1 MLEDIRRNPL
11 FLTDVYN
18 LSHTDLKEDVS
29 FEVSHIVNRSRPMI
43 LYGFNEIV
51 IDLLNT
57 KIEVD
62 MVMEAEEHAK
72 KMGMIF
78 PTQVWYD
85 VVDKEKGWIPLR
97 VQALKDGTWVPRGT
111 PFAQVMNTVEG
122 YGELVTWWEAIYLHS
137 YFASGCATE
146 AFFLRKYLEENKLPL
161 HRFHSF
167 GFRGHH
173 SLEDAYWAASAWN
186 LFLTGTDDFHGIYHT
201 PNAKIGSIP
210 ATAHKTIQQFDNEID
225 GFKRAIDGAVK
236 YNGKMVALVIDTY
249 DPIKVINKMLPEVL
263 QYAKDKGIHVVFRPD
278 SGDLIKQ
285 TLMIW
290 NKYRS
295 WDNWSMIIGEGMS
308 REKILE
314 YDEAL
319 KFCGFPLDKMSY
331 GIGAGFYKHIDRDY
345 LGHAMKTA
353 FSNHKPRM
361 KLTISNPFKQSI
373 PNMVN
378 LIMEDGVMT
387 VDYTRD
393 GPKHNAL
400 YYDVFHYDER
410 STKPKFERLPWEDI
424 QRRAMSYLDKDLQED
439 IVKSPA
445 VETTIKE
452 FKERYIRDVQH

>member
-29 FEVSHIVNRSRPMI
+29 FEVSHIVNRSKPMI

-57 KIEVD
+57 KIELD
-62 MVMEAEEHAK
+62 MVAEAEEYAK

-85 VVDKEKGWIPLR
+85 VVEKEKGWIPLR
-97 VQALKDGTWVPRGT
+97 VQALKDGTWVPKGT

-137 YFASGCATE
+137 YFPSACATE
-146 AFFLRKYLEENKLPL
+146 AFFLRKYLEKNKLPL

-201 PNAKIGSIP
+201 PNAKIESIP

-225 GFKRAIDGAVK
+225 GFKKAIDGAVK
-236 YNGKMVALVIDTY
+236 YNSKMVSLVLDTY
-249 DPIKVINKMLPEVL
+249 DPIKVINKMLPEIL
-263 QYAKDKGIHVVFRPD
+263 QYAKDRSVHVVFRPD

-285 TLMIW
+285 TLTIW

-314 YDEAL
+314 YDTAL
-319 KFCGFPLDKMSY
+319 KFFGFPLEKMSY

-361 KLTISNPFKQSI
+361 KLTLTNPFKQSI

-378 LIMEDGVMT
+378 LVMDDGVMT
-387 VDYTRD
+387 VEYTRD
-393 GPKHNAL
+393 GPEHNGL
-400 YYDVFHYDER
+400 YYDVFHWDER
-410 STKPKFERLPWEDI
+410 SLKPKFEKLSWLDI
-424 QRRAMSYLDKDLQED
+424 QQRATSYLDKDLQEE
-439 IVKSPA
+439 IVISS
-445 VETTIKE
+445 EIQTTIKE
-452 FKERYIRDVQH
+452 FKERYA

>member
-62 MVMEAEEHAK
+62 MVMEAEEYAK

-85 VVDKEKGWIPLR
+85 VVEKEKGWIPLR
-97 VQALKDGTWVPRGT
+97 VQALKDGTWVPKGT

-167 GFRGHH
+167 GFRSHR
-173 SLEDAYWAASAWN
+173 SLEDAYWATTAWN

-210 ATAHKTIQQFDNEID
+210 ATAHKTIQQFDDEFD
-225 GFKRAIDGAVK
+225 GFIRAIDSAVK
-236 YNGKMVALVIDTY
+236 YDSKMVALVIDTY
-249 DPIKVINKMLPEVL
+249 DPDRVIEEEVGKL
-263 QYAKDKGIHVVFRPD
+263 ITYAKTKGVHIVFRPD
-278 SGDLIKQ
+278 SGDLIGQ
-285 TLMIW
+285 TKRMW
-290 NKYRS
+290 DKYKYA
-295 WDNWSMIIGEGMS
+295 DNWGVIIGEGMS
-308 REKILE
+308 REKVIDYDNQLKEFGYPLE
-314 YDEAL
+314 RMA
-319 KFCGFPLDKMSY
+319 Y

-378 LIMEDGVMT
+378 LIMEDGMMT

-393 GPKHNAL
+393 GPNHNGL
-400 YYDVFHYDER
+400 YYDVYHWDER
-410 STKPKFERLPWEDI
+410 SSKPKFERLPWLDI
-424 QRRAMSYLDKDLQED
+424 QQRAMSYLNKDLQEE

-445 VETTIKE
+445 VETTIEE
-452 FKERYIRDVQH
+452 FKRRYI